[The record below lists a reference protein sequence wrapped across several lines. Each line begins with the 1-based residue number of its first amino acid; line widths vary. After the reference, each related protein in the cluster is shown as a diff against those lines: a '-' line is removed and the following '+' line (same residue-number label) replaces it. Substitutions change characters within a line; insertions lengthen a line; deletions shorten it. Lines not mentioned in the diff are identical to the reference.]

1 MENKFYPIIDFP
13 HQAVIIYKGVFH
25 FKYLYMAVYDWVCEN
40 GWRSYEGDDKVESMY
55 AEEHQPGPVRKVW
68 IWWRMQKNPDNSS
81 DNSSDNSPDKG
92 SYKGSYKGYFRY
104 FLNIE
109 FLGFGVTNVE
119 IVKDGKKIQCQK
131 GELDI
136 LIKPWIEADYGDKWK
151 KSALLK
157 NFIKI
162 YQERIIKNDIEKRLG
177 LQLAETNRLHGMIKK
192 TLDLAGFSE
201 DREIYSPKY
210 FLDG

>member
-1 MENKFYPIIDFP
+1 MGKKYYPVLDFP
-13 HQAVIIYKGVFH
+13 HQSVIIYKGVFH
-25 FKYLYMAVYDWVCEN
+25 FKYLYMAAYDWVCEN
-40 GWRSYEGDDKVESMY
+40 GWKSYEGDDKVESMY

-68 IWWRMQKNPDNSS
+68 IWWRMQKTPDNS
-81 DNSSDNSPDKG
+81 
-92 SYKGSYKGYFRY
+92 YFRY

-131 GELDI
+131 GELNI
-136 LIKPWIEADYGDKWK
+136 LIKPWIEADYGDKWE

-157 NFIKI
+157 HFTTL
-162 YQERIIKNDIEKRLG
+162 YQERIIKNDIEKRVG